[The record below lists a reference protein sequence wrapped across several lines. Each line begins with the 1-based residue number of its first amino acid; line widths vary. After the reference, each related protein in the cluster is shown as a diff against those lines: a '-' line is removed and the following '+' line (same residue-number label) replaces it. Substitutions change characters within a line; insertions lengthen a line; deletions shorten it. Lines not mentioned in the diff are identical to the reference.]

1 MYDKNVPDV
10 ATFVAIPK
18 PTPQSDF
25 RSASTI
31 DSSTSSQTIQ
41 EEKQKRKRIQ
51 LLSKDINSTRER
63 LLALPQLEEH
73 GEYTGSCEIILN
85 ENVSLEEYL
94 DYRDKNPSFPVRI
107 YLHDGKI
114 KAYEIPLAP
123 HSMVSAVMFSW
134 NNQELEYGYDTN
146 MIVGQNSV
154 KEPDSWVRPEDR
166 PHLKQ
171 WTDFIVLVIKIF
183 DLRVDNTFVLIAAL
197 YLRTNQN
204 PLTPV
209 NVISFGTA
217 DPAQPTVNYI
227 INMNVPPNNFIGV
240 GRTVNGVNCPPC
252 NMAGIPMYQMNIPAA
267 ELFDRDPNGIPAVAA
282 GGFNLDLW
290 ELLVKARKG
299 FNV

>member
-1 MYDKNVPDV
+1 MNWKYYFFTSV
-10 ATFVAIPK
+10 ANTPVTILQVRGTIFYILCRDEYRQKFCKYGWDILFRKSSVEKAGNLV

-73 GEYTGSCEIILN
+73 GEYTGSCEIILK

-123 HSMVSAVMFSW
+123 HSMVSAVIKGLMFSW
-134 NNQELEYGYDTN
+134 NHQELEYGY
-146 MIVGQNSV
+146 MIVGQNSA
-154 KEPDSWVRPEDR
+154 KEPDSWVRPEGR
-166 PHLKQ
+166 PQ
-171 WTDFIVLVIKIF
+171 QI
-183 DLRVDNTFVLIAAL
+183 TF
-197 YLRTNQN
+197 
-204 PLTPV
+204 
-209 NVISFGTA
+209 
-217 DPAQPTVNYI
+217 
-227 INMNVPPNNFIGV
+227 
-240 GRTVNGVNCPPC
+240 
-252 NMAGIPMYQMNIPAA
+252 
-267 ELFDRDPNGIPAVAA
+267 
-282 GGFNLDLW
+282 
-290 ELLVKARKG
+290 KAMD
-299 FNV
+299 

>member
-1 MYDKNVPDV
+1 M
-10 ATFVAIPK
+10 ASRS
-18 PTPQSDF
+18 SDTE
-25 RSASTI
+25 AY
-31 DSSTSSQTIQ
+31 SS
-41 EEKQKRKRIQ
+41 KRKRIQ

-171 WTDFIVLVIKIF
+171 WTDFVGISN
-183 DLRVDNTFVLIAAL
+183 DDN
-197 YLRTNQN
+197 
-204 PLTPV
+204 
-209 NVISFGTA
+209 
-217 DPAQPTVNYI
+217 
-227 INMNVPPNNFIGV
+227 
-240 GRTVNGVNCPPC
+240 
-252 NMAGIPMYQMNIPAA
+252 
-267 ELFDRDPNGIPAVAA
+267 
-282 GGFNLDLW
+282 
-290 ELLVKARKG
+290 
-299 FNV
+299 